1 MMMPSIKAS
10 PSRSIARLYSV
21 KSFASNPPS
30 MHFRDTDVKKAG
42 ELLDF
47 LTMNINKLNE
57 DEATFMSE
65 FENLTALSVMSIRD
79 PELLRL
85 LKECGWTGC
94 RYILPTGKR
103 WDVDYIIQALSNYYL
118 KSTNGNNVASSIRI
132 FSTQTTMGR
141 HHSAFDNISPFC
153 PTIVVD
159 AIKKLGGQWKEPF
172 VYNVRGACM
181 LADISGFSAYSGLM
195 CSRGVTGLDE
205 LRSVTNGLLG
215 HFVQTVYNFGGDVIA
230 FAGDA
235 LICVF
240 AEEDEEDSTEQSEKS
255 EKINCCVR
263 ALVCASL
270 LCQDQSHH
278 LSTHVGISYGNMSLG
293 PKEVAANSACI
304 EKIQDDP
311 IAQRM
316 LRFIPYDTEKTTYQ
330 IILQSNDTD
339 FLQRDY
345 NRDLYVKRDSFR
357 EQLFFPDEEELFLSP
372 GKTHRKEKK
381 EEHLI
386 TSQLIK
392 LVPKPVKQALRGDIL
407 DNIGELRQ
415 VTTLFMSL
423 DSYDKNEEGRDPLK
437 LQPLLARAQEC
448 LRESGAFLRQFLVDD
463 KGCVLIAMWGV
474 PSYSYANNCSR
485 AIYFAVSLQHAVLS
499 LNHRC
504 SIGISTGMVFCG
516 CVGADARKDYVGIG
530 TDVNIAAR
538 LMSKANGRIL
548 ADSTTYQNSNPPT
561 RELLIPAEELK
572 LKGMSEPMR
581 PYTYGSSEL
590 PPLTEPDRLDS
601 NYLLQKRITNMID
614 FHLDEIANSE
624 LGLNGDFPKASIFI
638 LGPAGSGKSMASAYC
653 RLGAQKRGMQTIL
666 LQVQSFHKGVP
677 YSVIRL
683 LLSQLI
689 GSGEEEQ
696 DLEMVHS
703 FLRHVISSCFP
714 LYNDVEI
721 DVALITL
728 ERILGRNW
736 ESQNNN
742 QLLMK
747 TTRTTDEYDNALAAV
762 GLDVNRNHV
771 SSRSMSDADEGKGS
785 PAKSSPGANR
795 AEIRKQGE
803 MILLRVL
810 HLLLSKNG
818 PMTIILENGHLCD
831 ELSWKCINALFN
843 ERNLQL
849 LLAVTVLLKV
859 SVSKRDSGI
868 LYKKDKR
875 RGSNSSTKD
884 VDEILG
890 SVRQFSGLSLGKST
904 SENDAMQDDLSPT
917 NGQPTPNSHR
927 SRITRRLESE
937 LPNGCLG
944 LMSRRFSDIL
954 ELGGLNKDEIRDLLR
969 VTLSLDEVSDSMIQ
983 MVMDVSS
990 GNPFW
995 CNAIASFI
1003 KDRGYS
1009 ELEEA
1014 HKKSEADSH
1023 SLQRML
1029 VICRLDPLPMFQA
1042 TLYDLS
1048 LPTDSAL
1055 VHQTIAECIEVSQSD
1070 NLRPFYPMLAYHYKK
1085 SGVEYREQAFKYEL
1099 KSADQAIAEGAFVEG
1114 LEFAKSALSIAEI
1127 QAELYILLDVL
1138 NAGLE
1143 DMAYNLNNR
1152 SFNQPSPVK
1161 DKVSPSIFSR
1171 NSRNGG
1177 TIFNFGTS
1185 DKLMKD
1191 YNALKQDVENL
1202 AQGRK
1207 SPKTGHHVT
1216 IQEENLDADSEKRE
1230 RLRNRSATT
1239 TLNWQVSY
1247 AHRKREKKRAISAQS
1262 WFYFRSPRRRQNRH
1276 RGLDN
1281 NSRKNAA
1288 ESSSSSSD
1296 VSSPNLQD
1304 SPDASMPV
1312 DSLKSNHSKKS
1323 TKWSDRGEENG
1334 KEGESSE
1341 NGGLSISPSGNS
1353 DESTFSDFGSAAC
1366 CVIS

>member
-1 MMMPSIKAS
+1 M
-10 PSRSIARLYSV
+10 
-21 KSFASNPPS
+21 
-30 MHFRDTDVKKAG
+30 
-42 ELLDF
+42 
-47 LTMNINKLNE
+47 
-57 DEATFMSE
+57 
-65 FENLTALSVMSIRD
+65 
-79 PELLRL
+79 
-85 LKECGWTGC
+85 
-94 RYILPTGKR
+94 
-103 WDVDYIIQALSNYYL
+103 
-118 KSTNGNNVASSIRI
+118 
-132 FSTQTTMGR
+132 
-141 HHSAFDNISPFC
+141 
-153 PTIVVD
+153 
-159 AIKKLGGQWKEPF
+159 
-172 VYNVRGACM
+172 
-181 LADISGFSAYSGLM
+181 
-195 CSRGVTGLDE
+195 
-205 LRSVTNGLLG
+205 
-215 HFVQTVYNFGGDVIA
+215 IA

-240 AEEDEEDSTEQSEKS
+240 AEEDGDASSEKNEKS

-293 PKEVAANSACI
+293 LLGGLQDQWIHLLTGECLNDLAPCIHFAGPKEVAANSACI
-304 EKIQDDP
+304 ENIHDDP

-316 LRFIPYDTEKTTYQ
+316 LRCIPYDSEKTTYQ
-330 IILQSNDTD
+330 IILQNYDTD
-339 FLQRDY
+339 FLQRGF
-345 NRDLYVKRDSFR
+345 NRDLYVKTDSFR
-357 EQLFFPDEEELFLSP
+357 ELLIFTDEEDLFLSP
-372 GKTHRKEKK
+372 GKTLRKEKK

-437 LQPLLARAQEC
+437 LQPLLARAQES
-448 LRESGAFLRQFLVDD
+448 LHESGAFLRQFLVDD

-548 ADSTTYQNSNPPT
+548 TDSTTYHNSNLPT

-581 PYTYGSSEL
+581 PYTYASSEL

-614 FHLDEIANSE
+614 FHLDEIANAE
-624 LGLNGDFPKASIFI
+624 LGLNDDFPKAAIFI

-696 DLEMVHS
+696 DLEMVRN

-714 LYNDVEI
+714 LYSDVEV
-721 DVALITL
+721 DAALITL

-771 SSRSMSDADEGKGS
+771 SSRSMSDADENKGS

-803 MILLRVL
+803 IILLRVL
-810 HLLLSKNG
+810 HSLLSKNG

-843 ERNLQL
+843 ERSLQL

-884 VDEILG
+884 VDELLG
-890 SVRQFSGLSLGKST
+890 SVLSVRQFSGLSLAKST
-904 SENDAMQDDLSPT
+904 SESDAVQDDFSPT

-969 VTLSLDEVSDSMIQ
+969 VALSLDEVSDGLIQ

-1029 VICRLDPLPMFQA
+1029 VICRLDPLPVNQLIVLKHASIIGNDFSYKLLQSIVPPKVCKVLDQCTGDLVEQGFIQCIEEQPELRFCFTNQMFQA

-1048 LPTDSAL
+1048 LPT
-1055 VHQTIAECIEVSQSD
+1055 
-1070 NLRPFYPMLAYHYKK
+1070 
-1085 SGVEYREQAFKYEL
+1085 
-1099 KSADQAIAEGAFVEG
+1099 
-1114 LEFAKSALSIAEI
+1114 
-1127 QAELYILLDVL
+1127 
-1138 NAGLE
+1138 
-1143 DMAYNLNNR
+1143 
-1152 SFNQPSPVK
+1152 
-1161 DKVSPSIFSR
+1161 
-1171 NSRNGG
+1171 
-1177 TIFNFGTS
+1177 
-1185 DKLMKD
+1185 
-1191 YNALKQDVENL
+1191 
-1202 AQGRK
+1202 
-1207 SPKTGHHVT
+1207 
-1216 IQEENLDADSEKRE
+1216 
-1230 RLRNRSATT
+1230 
-1239 TLNWQVSY
+1239 
-1247 AHRKREKKRAISAQS
+1247 
-1262 WFYFRSPRRRQNRH
+1262 
-1276 RGLDN
+1276 
-1281 NSRKNAA
+1281 
-1288 ESSSSSSD
+1288 
-1296 VSSPNLQD
+1296 
-1304 SPDASMPV
+1304 
-1312 DSLKSNHSKKS
+1312 
-1323 TKWSDRGEENG
+1323 
-1334 KEGESSE
+1334 
-1341 NGGLSISPSGNS
+1341 
-1353 DESTFSDFGSAAC
+1353 
-1366 CVIS
+1366 